1 MSRNRTGRLWASRW
15 SSTLKVRRPVRLACS
30 AIMHRVV
37 PFPAQGRLAQYVA
50 HARTRV
56 AVIDAAE
63 TRNSNLRRAGERHPS
78 LLRTIGL
85 DHGGAEGTARAIRLP
100 ARSVMK
106 RRAEPFFATQS
117 QSATVCAPDS
127 TMISF
132 RPAPIANTAAYSGTL
147 PAGMPCQRV
156 AHRGPNSA
164 RRQDP
169 GHVAAVLLKE
179 LIFLTA
185 MYGEP
190 LKKTAPM
197 RDGDGLVHLADL
209 IVAGMG
215 LPGQLLLSGSAIGSL
230 LRSTQTED
238 TRCVSGLPSL
248 P

>member
-1 MSRNRTGRLWASRW
+1 
-15 SSTLKVRRPVRLACS
+15 
-30 AIMHRVV
+30 
-37 PFPAQGRLAQYVA
+37 
-50 HARTRV
+50 
-56 AVIDAAE
+56 
-63 TRNSNLRRAGERHPS
+63 
-78 LLRTIGL
+78 
-85 DHGGAEGTARAIRLP
+85 
-100 ARSVMK
+100 MK

-132 RPAPIANTAAYSGTL
+132 RPASIANTAAYSGTL
-147 PAGMPCQRV
+147 PAGLPCQRV
-156 AHRGPNSA
+156 AHRGPNPA

-169 GHVAAVLLKE
+169 GHVDAVLLKE

-197 RDGDGLVHLADL
+197 RDSDGLVHVAVLT
-209 IVAGMG
+209 VAGMG
-215 LPGQLLLSGSAIGSL
+215 LPDQLLLSGSAIGSL

-238 TRCVSGLPSL
+238 TRCVSELPSL